1 MECRYCAQ
9 VVHIFKDLNEEE
21 LKAISSMTKEGFYA
35 KGNIIINEGDRIDN
49 IYIIHKGKIKV
60 YKINL
65 DGKEQILYILKD
77 GDTFG
82 ENSIF
87 KEQKA
92 TFYAEAMDDVKLC
105 LLSREDFIRIIS
117 RNPEIALKIMNYL
130 LERLQ
135 NIESLVKDITTEDV
149 KTRLLSM
156 ILRLADKE
164 GIKNSDGIK
173 LKFYL
178 SREDIA
184 NLLGTTR
191 ETISRKLHELEDD
204 GMIKFLSNKEIL
216 LKDIEKFK
224 EN

>member
-1 MECRYCAQ
+1 MECKYCAQ

-35 KGNIIINEGDRIDN
+35 KGNIIINEGDKIDN

-87 KEQKA
+87 KERKA

-105 LLSREDFIRIIS
+105 LLSKEDFMGIIS

-156 ILRLADKE
+156 ILKLADKE
-164 GIKNSDGIK
+164 GIKSSDGIK
-173 LKFYL
+173 LKLYL

-204 GMIKFLSNKEIL
+204 GIIKFLSNKEIL

>member
-1 MECRYCAQ
+1 MECKYCAQ

-21 LKAISSMTKEGFYA
+21 LKAISSMTKESFYA
-35 KGNIIINEGDRIDN
+35 KGNIIINEGDKIDN

-92 TFYAEAMDDVKLC
+92 TFYAEAIDDVKLC

-164 GIKNSDGIK
+164 GIKSSDGIK

-204 GMIKFLSNKEIL
+204 GMIKFLSNREIL

>member
-35 KGNIIINEGDRIDN
+35 KGNIIINEGDKIDN

-92 TFYAEAMDDVKLC
+92 TFYAEAIDDVKLC

-164 GIKNSDGIK
+164 GIKSSDGIK

>member
-1 MECRYCAQ
+1 MECKYCAQ

-21 LKAISSMTKEGFYA
+21 LKAISSMTKESFYA
-35 KGNIIINEGDRIDN
+35 KGNIIINEGDKIDN

-92 TFYAEAMDDVKLC
+92 TFYTEAIDDVKLC

-164 GIKNSDGIK
+164 GIKSSDGIK
-173 LKFYL
+173 LKLYL

-204 GMIKFLSNKEIL
+204 GIIKFLSNKEIL

>member
-35 KGNIIINEGDRIDN
+35 KGNIIINEGDKIDN

-92 TFYAEAMDDVKLC
+92 TFCAEAIDDVKLC

-204 GMIKFLSNKEIL
+204 GIIKFLSNKEIL

>member
-1 MECRYCAQ
+1 MECKYCAQ

-21 LKAISSMTKEGFYA
+21 LRAISGMTKEGFYA

-105 LLSREDFIRIIS
+105 LLSKEDFMGIIS

-156 ILRLADKE
+156 ILKLADKE
-164 GIKNSDGIK
+164 GIKSSDGIK
-173 LKFYL
+173 LKLYL

-204 GMIKFLSNKEIL
+204 GIIKFLSNKEIL